1 MGRPTL
7 LRVRLVHYETSHQK
21 DAFVSTFFCV
31 FPYSL
36 KITVFCNL
44 VLLNAC
50 KYLLLSSRYFY
61 SLRVSAVLDH
71 FGYPAP
77 HLDQWQQRVWYDLGA
92 TQEVLHQ
99 MRICL
104 SRGLPAI
111 ASPPRAESPSPSRRP
126 AAVPIRPTHEEEFVK
141 ASKGGSSAP
150 STASTGP
157 SSPVATT
164 SPKTEIKKKRK
175 RKSVKCTVTSETVSP
190 PEKRKKIISESPDSQ
205 AEGPF
210 CDSDTVSVSKDSS
223 HTL

>member
-1 MGRPTL
+1 MCKYLSLPTL
-7 LRVRLVHYETSHQK
+7 L
-21 DAFVSTFFCV
+21 
-31 FPYSL
+31 
-36 KITVFCNL
+36 
-44 VLLNAC
+44 
-50 KYLLLSSRYFY
+50 Y

-71 FGYPAP
+71 FGYPTP

-92 TQEVLHQ
+92 TQEILHQ
-99 MRICL
+99 MCIRL

-111 ASPPRAESPSPSRRP
+111 TSPPRAESPSHFCRP
-126 AAVPIRPTHEEEFVK
+126 AAAPIRPIHKEELVK

-157 SSPVATT
+157 SSPIATT

-175 RKSVKCTVTSETVSP
+175 RKPVKRTVTSKTVSP

-210 CDSDTVSVSKDSS
+210 CNSDTVSVPEDSS
-223 HTL
+223 HAL

>member
-1 MGRPTL
+1 M
-7 LRVRLVHYETSHQK
+7 V
-21 DAFVSTFFCV
+21 
-31 FPYSL
+31 
-36 KITVFCNL
+36 CNL
-44 VLLNAC
+44 VLLNQC
-50 KYLLLSSRYFY
+50 KYLTLPMLLY

-77 HLDQWQQRVWYDLGA
+77 HLDQWQQRIWYDLGA

-99 MRICL
+99 MRNRL

-111 ASPPRAESPSPSRRP
+111 ASPPRAKSPPPSRRP
-126 AAVPIRPTHEEEFVK
+126 AAAPIRPTHEGGFIK
-141 ASKGGSSAP
+141 TSKGESSAP

-175 RKSVKCTVTSETVSP
+175 RKSVKRTVTSETVSP
-190 PEKRKKIISESPDSQ
+190 PEKKKKKIISESPDSQ

-210 CDSDTVSVSKDSS
+210 CDSDKMSVPEDSP
-223 HTL
+223 HAI

>member
-1 MGRPTL
+1 MSIFLT
-7 LRVRLVHYETSHQK
+7 
-21 DAFVSTFFCV
+21 
-31 FPYSL
+31 L
-36 KITVFCNL
+36 KIAVFCNL
-44 VLLNAC
+44 VILNVC
-50 KYLLLSSRYFY
+50 KYFSLLTLFY

-92 TQEVLHQ
+92 TQELLHQ
-99 MRICL
+99 MRIRL

-111 ASPPRAESPSPSRRP
+111 TSPLRAESPSPSRRP
-126 AAVPIRPTHEEEFVK
+126 AAAPIRPIHEEEFVK

-164 SPKTEIKKKRK
+164 SPKTEKKKRRK
-175 RKSVKCTVTSETVSP
+175 HKSVKRTVTSETVSL
-190 PEKRKKIISESPDSQ
+190 PEKKKKVISESPDSQ

-210 CDSDTVSVSKDSS
+210 CDSDTVSAPEDSS
-223 HTL
+223 HAI

>member
-1 MGRPTL
+1 MSIFLT
-7 LRVRLVHYETSHQK
+7 
-21 DAFVSTFFCV
+21 
-31 FPYSL
+31 L

-50 KYLLLSSRYFY
+50 KYFSLLRLLY
-61 SLRVSAVLDH
+61 SLPVSAVLDH

-99 MRICL
+99 MRIRL

-111 ASPPRAESPSPSRRP
+111 ASPPRAESPPPSRRP
-126 AAVPIRPTHEEEFVK
+126 AVVPIRPNHGGKSVK
-141 ASKGGSSAP
+141 ALKGESSAP
-150 STASTGP
+150 GTASTGP
-157 SSPVATT
+157 SCPVVTT

-175 RKSVKCTVTSETVSP
+175 FKPSKCTVTSETVSL
-190 PEKRKKIISESPDSQ
+190 PEKKKKKVISESPDSQ

-210 CDSDTVSVSKDSS
+210 YDTDTASAPGDSPHAV
-223 HTL
+223 

>member
-1 MGRPTL
+1 MSANIFSP
-7 LRVRLVHYETSHQK
+7 
-21 DAFVSTFFCV
+21 D
-31 FPYSL
+31 
-36 KITVFCNL
+36 
-44 VLLNAC
+44 
-50 KYLLLSSRYFY
+50 YFY

-99 MRICL
+99 MRIRL

-126 AAVPIRPTHEEEFVK
+126 AAAPIHPIHEEGFIK

-157 SSPVATT
+157 SPPVATT

-175 RKSVKCTVTSETVSP
+175 RKSVKRTVTSETVSP

-210 CDSDTVSVSKDSS
+210 FDSDTVSVSEGSP
-223 HTL
+223 HAT

>member
-1 MGRPTL
+1 M
-7 LRVRLVHYETSHQK
+7 
-21 DAFVSTFFCV
+21 
-31 FPYSL
+31 
-36 KITVFCNL
+36 
-44 VLLNAC
+44 NAC
-50 KYLLLSSRYFY
+50 KYLLSWLLY

-77 HLDQWQQRVWYDLGA
+77 HLDQWQQCIWYDLGA

-99 MRICL
+99 MRIRL

-111 ASPPRAESPSPSRRP
+111 TSPPRAESPSPSRRP
-126 AAVPIRPTHEEEFVK
+126 AAALIYSTREEGFVK

-150 STASTGP
+150 STTSTRP
-157 SSPVATT
+157 SPPVATT
-164 SPKTEIKKKRK
+164 SPKMEIKKKRK

-210 CDSDTVSVSKDSS
+210 CDSDTVSVSEDSP
-223 HTL
+223 HAI

>member
-1 MGRPTL
+1 MQ
-7 LRVRLVHYETSHQK
+7 V
-21 DAFVSTFFCV
+21 
-31 FPYSL
+31 
-36 KITVFCNL
+36 
-44 VLLNAC
+44 
-50 KYLLLSSRYFY
+50 LLLSWLFY

-99 MRICL
+99 MRIRL
-104 SRGLPAI
+104 SWGLPAV
-111 ASPPRAESPSPSRRP
+111 ASSPRAESPSPSRRP
-126 AAVPIRPTHEEEFVK
+126 AAAPIHPTREEEFIK

-157 SSPVATT
+157 SPPIVST
-164 SPKTEIKKKRK
+164 SPKMEIKNERK
-175 RKSVKCTVTSETVSP
+175 RKSVKRNVTSKTVSP

-210 CDSDTVSVSKDSS
+210 CDSDTMSVPEDSS
-223 HTL
+223 HAL

>member
-1 MGRPTL
+1 M
-7 LRVRLVHYETSHQK
+7 H
-21 DAFVSTFFCV
+21 AST
-31 FPYSL
+31 
-36 KITVFCNL
+36 
-44 VLLNAC
+44 
-50 KYLLLSSRYFY
+50 LLSSLLY

-77 HLDQWQQRVWYDLGA
+77 HLDQWQQHVWYNLGA

-99 MRICL
+99 MHIHL

-111 ASPPRAESPSPSRRP
+111 ASPPRAESPPPSCRP
-126 AAVPIRPTHEEEFVK
+126 AAVPIHPIHEGEFVK
-141 ASKGGSSAP
+141 ASKGESSAP

-157 SSPVATT
+157 SSPIVST

-175 RKSVKCTVTSETVSP
+175 RKSIKHTVTSETVSP
-190 PEKRKKIISESPDSQ
+190 PEKKKKIISESPDSQ

-210 CDSDTVSVSKDSS
+210 CNSDTMSVPEDSS